1 MPRRL
6 LACLVASL
14 CVAPAAFAAGPDPG
28 VVRGGL
34 GTAAPGGKIRY
45 VATGGKR
52 LTTVTA
58 MRRSDGRVLRGRTY
72 RGSFGIPAVTF
83 NGATGGVS
91 ADRSTLVLSDTR
103 TGNGEYP
110 LKRHSTFLVVDAK
123 SLRVRSRIDLRG
135 AYSFDALSPD
145 ASRLY
150 LIQHVS
156 ARELTHYVVRAYD
169 LRRGGLLP
177 GKIADKSQR
186 GWVMN
191 GMPIARATSPGGRW
205 VYTLYQNPGGYPFVH
220 ALDAVHGT
228 AHCIGIPYRGGQN
241 AIFNLRLTV
250 RDGGRTLSLHWRSG
264 KPYLALATGTWRIS
278 HPTAQ
283 RVAGP
288 GSSGFPWW
296 IFGVVGGT
304 ILLVAA
310 ALVTRRRLGFGWPGP
325 ARAPQA

>member
-14 CVAPAAFAAGPDPG
+14 FAAPAAFAAGPDPG
-28 VVRGGL
+28 VTLGGL

-45 VATGGKR
+45 VAIGGKLR
-52 LTTVTA
+52 TTVTA
-58 MRRSDGRVLRGRTY
+58 MRRSDGRVLRWRTY

-83 NGATGGVS
+83 NGTTGGVS
-91 ADRSTLVLSDTR
+91 ADGSTLVLSDTR

-110 LKRHSTFLVVDAK
+110 LKRRSTFLVVDAK
-123 SLRVRSRIDLRG
+123 TLRVRSRIDLRG

-145 ASRLY
+145 SSRLY

-156 ARELTHYVVRAYD
+156 SRELTHYVVRAYD
-169 LRRGGLLP
+169 LGRGQLLP

-191 GMPIARATSPGGRW
+191 GMPIARATSAGGRW

-220 ALDAVHGT
+220 ALDAVRGV
-228 AHCIGIPYRGGQN
+228 AHCIGIPYTGSQN
-241 AIFNLRLTV
+241 AIWNLRLSV

-264 KPYLALATGTWRIS
+264 KPYLAVATGTWRIS
-278 HPTAQ
+278 HPAAP

-304 ILLVAA
+304 MVALGA
-310 ALVTRRRLGFGWPGP
+310 ALLLRRRGFGLPGP

>member
-1 MPRRL
+1 MLRRL
-6 LACLVASL
+6 LVCLVVGL
-14 CVAPAAFAAGPDPG
+14 CTAPAAFAAGPDPG
-28 VVRGGL
+28 VMLGGL
-34 GTAAPGGKIRY
+34 GVAPPGGKLRY
-45 VATGGKR
+45 VAIGEKHA
-52 LTTVTA
+52 TTVTVF
-58 MRRSDGRVLRGRTY
+58 RRSDDRIVKWRTY

-83 NGATGGVS
+83 NSTAGGVS
-91 ADRSTLVLSDTR
+91 SDGSTLVLADTR

-169 LRRGGLLP
+169 LGKNQLLP

-191 GMPIARATSPGGRW
+191 GMPIARATGAGGRW

-220 ALDAVHGT
+220 ALDTVRGV
-228 AHCIGIPYRGGQN
+228 AHCIGIPYIGSQN
-241 AIFNLRLTV
+241 AIWNLRLSL
-250 RDGGRTLSLHWRSG
+250 RDGGRTLSVHWRSG

-278 HPTAQ
+278 HPAAQ

-296 IFGVVGGT
+296 ILGAAGGAFV
-304 ILLVAA
+304 LLAA
-310 ALVTRRRLGFGWPGP
+310 AVLFRRRGFGWPGP